1 MDRDPA
7 YLLDLDHAAS
17 LILEFTRGVDKAAFM
32 ADTKTQSAVMH
43 EIIILGEV
51 VKRLSTRFKDAHPE
65 IPWAAMAGMRN
76 RLIHE
81 YDDVDP
87 VLVWDVVA
95 RDIPDFL
102 AKLRPL
108 VPTPETL

>member
-7 YLLDLDHAAS
+7 YLLYLDHAAG
-17 LILEFTRGVDKAAFM
+17 LILEVTG
-32 ADTKTQSAVMH
+32 
-43 EIIILGEV
+43 
-51 VKRLSTRFKDAHPE
+51 
-65 IPWAAMAGMRN
+65 
-76 RLIHE
+76 
-81 YDDVDP
+81 DP

-108 VPTPETL
+108 VPTPETLT